1 MELKIIKK
9 TKKELEVEIIGE
21 KETLLNPIKQALLQ
35 NENVEYAEYFTD
47 HPLLNN
53 YRLFLRIKSGDP
65 MKILLQVTKNLEK
78 EVDHFHKQFNEKSK
92 KGKNK

>member
-65 MKILLQVTKNLEK
+65 MKILLQVTKDLEK
-78 EVDHFHKQFNEKSK
+78 EVDSFHKQFNEKSK